1 MAGQRGRDVLVKVSN
16 GDEPEE
22 FRVVAGIRARRIAL
36 STHPVEATTAE
47 SPRGW
52 RELIAEAGT
61 KQVEVTGSG
70 AFKNALSDEWMRMA
84 FFLGFAARYELVV
97 ADFGVLTGAFAIADL
112 TYGGDQDGEATFS
125 VRLVSA
131 GEISFN
137 AYD

>member
-1 MAGQRGRDVLVKVSN
+1 MAGQRGRDVLIKVSN

-22 FRVVAGIRARRIAL
+22 FNVVAGIRARRIAL

-70 AFKNALSDEWMRMA
+70 AFK
-84 FFLGFAARYELVV
+84 
-97 ADFGVLTGAFAIADL
+97 
-112 TYGGDQDGEATFS
+112 
-125 VRLVSA
+125 
-131 GEISFN
+131 
-137 AYD
+137 